1 MELMSSWFKSREPNT
16 ADDMMERADVA
27 GIQRGLMEFVAG
39 GVHVEM
45 RMDGAVLQSMLV
57 RWQGVGW
64 VTLH

>member
-1 MELMSSWFKSREPNT
+1 
-16 ADDMMERADVA
+16 MMERADVA

-57 RWQGVGW
+57 RWQAVGW
-64 VTLH
+64 VTLC